1 MRQIVGSTLM
11 RARYL
16 QSQMSQRNLARG
28 VATQLGR
35 PSAASALQKAISRAE
50 LAPNPSSLPGEV
62 VSALE
67 LELELEPGDLGYPY
81 RWAYRLT
88 GLRGSED
95 RLAWLSGC
103 LPVFS
108 AAVNAYEARGWV
120 TFGDGRVIR
129 ELEFAHPYE
138 IFHAELHRALDGDW
152 SRAIL
157 DPPYPDFMRLAG
169 RPLAA

>member
-1 MRQIVGSTLM
+1 MRRILGSTLT

-16 QSQMSQRNLARG
+16 QSDVSQRNLARR

-35 PSAASALQKAISRAE
+35 PSAASALQKAISRVE

-62 VSALE
+62 VSAVE
-67 LELELEPGDLGYPY
+67 LELELDPGDLGHPY

-88 GLRGSED
+88 GIRGSED
-95 RLAWLSGC
+95 RLAWLTGR
-103 LPVFS
+103 LPIFS

-120 TFGDGRVIR
+120 TFGEGRVIR
-129 ELEFAHPYE
+129 ELELAHPYE
-138 IFHAELHRALDGDW
+138 IFHAELHRALGGDW
-152 SRAIL
+152 SLAVL

-169 RPLAA
+169 RPVAA